1 MPDWY
6 TQPLTT
12 LAFLWRVERS
22 DGIALGFTSHD
33 CDLVRDGFV
42 YRAAPGMVPSAIRLS
57 DGFDADDVDL
67 DGALTSGA
75 FTEHDLRA
83 GRWDGARLKLSAV
96 DWADPDAEAVVLV
109 RGTFGSVALRD
120 GQFSVGLRGVAA
132 VFDRAVAEETSPAC
146 RATLGDRRCRVDLA
160 GRRRRVAVVGIAGSV
175 VTLDA
180 APAAD
185 GAHDFGTL
193 RWIDGALAGIEA
205 RILASAGTTLSLA
218 DAPPAS
224 LALPVAV
231 ELLEGCDRQLA
242 TCRDR
247 FANVVN
253 FQGEPHLPGNDLL
266 TRYGS

>member
-12 LAFLWRVERS
+12 LAFLWRVERA
-22 DGIALGFTSHD
+22 DGIAIGFTSHD
-33 CDLVRDGFV
+33 RDLTRDGFV

-57 DGFDADDVDL
+57 DGFEADDVDL
-67 DGALTSGA
+67 DGALTSEA
-75 FTEHDLRA
+75 FTEGDLRA
-83 GRWDGARLKLSAV
+83 GRWDGARLVLSAV
-96 DWADPDAEAVVLV
+96 DWGDAAAEAVMLV
-109 RGTFGSVALRD
+109 RGTFGSVALKD
-120 GQFSVGLRGVAA
+120 GSFSVGLRGVAA
-132 VFDRAVAEETSPAC
+132 AFDRAVSEETSPSC
-146 RATLGDRRCRVDLA
+146 RASLGDRRCRVDLA
-160 GRRRRVAVVGIAGSV
+160 ARRRRARVVSISGAA

-180 APAAD
+180 VPAAD
-185 GAHDFGTL
+185 GAHDFGSL
-193 RWIDGALAGIEA
+193 RWIDGPRAGIVE
-205 RILASAGTTLSLA
+205 RVLASTGATLTLA
-218 DAPPAS
+218 ETPPAS

-231 ELLEGCDRQLA
+231 ELMEGCDRQLA

>member
-1 MPDWY
+1 MTDWY

-12 LAFLWRVERS
+12 LAFLWRVERA
-22 DGIALGFTSHD
+22 DGVAIGFTSHD
-33 CDLVRDGFV
+33 RDLVRDGFV

-57 DGFDADDVDL
+57 DGFEADDVDL

-75 FTEHDLRA
+75 FTEGDLRA
-83 GRWDGARLKLSAV
+83 GRWDGARLVLSAV
-96 DWADPDAEAVVLV
+96 DWADAQAAAVVLV

-120 GQFSVGLRGVAA
+120 GTFSVGLRGVAS

-160 GRRRRVAVVGIAGSV
+160 GRRYGARVVAVAGSA

-180 APAAD
+180 GFAD
-185 GAHDFGTL
+185 GIFIGGSL
-193 RWIDGALAGIEA
+193 RWIDGPRAGIVE
-205 RILASAGTTLSLA
+205 RVRASAGAKVTIA
-218 DAPPAS
+218 EPVGVPV
-224 LALPVAV
+224 PVAV
-231 ELLEGCDRQLA
+231 ELREGCDRQLG

-247 FANVVN
+247 FANVLN

-266 TRYGS
+266 TRYGG

>member
-1 MPDWY
+1 MTNWY

-12 LAFLWRVERS
+12 LAFLWRVERA
-22 DGIALGFTSHD
+22 DGIAIGFTSHD
-33 CDLVRDGFV
+33 RDLVRDGFV

-57 DGFDADDVDL
+57 DGFEADDVDL

-75 FTEHDLRA
+75 FTEDDLRA
-83 GRWDGARLKLSAV
+83 GRWDGARLVLSAV
-96 DWADPDAEAVVLV
+96 DWADPDAEAVMLV

-146 RATLGDRRCRVDLA
+146 RASLGDRRCRVDLA
-160 GRRRRVAVVGIAGSV
+160 GRRRRATVTGISGAV
-175 VTLDA
+175 VTLLT
-180 APAAD
+180 APAVD
-185 GAHDFGTL
+185 GAYDFGIL
-193 RWIDGALAGIEA
+193 RWVDGPLAGIEA
-205 RILASAGTTLSLA
+205 RVLASTGANLTLA
-218 DAPPAS
+218 EAPSA
-224 LALPVAV
+224 ALPLPLAV

-266 TRYGS
+266 TRYGG

>member
-1 MPDWY
+1 MTDWY
-6 TQPLTT
+6 AQPLTT

-33 CDLVRDGFV
+33 RDLTRDGFT

-57 DGFDADDVDL
+57 DGFEADDVDL

-75 FTEHDLRA
+75 FTEDDLRA
-83 GRWDGARLKLSAV
+83 GRWDGARLVLSAV
-96 DWADPDAEAVVLV
+96 DWGDPGAEPVLLV

-120 GQFSVGLRGVAA
+120 GAFSVGLRGVASA
-132 VFDRAVAEETSPAC
+132 FDTAVAEETSPAC

-160 GRRRRVAVVGIAGSV
+160 GRRHEARVTAVAGLG

-180 APAAD
+180 SFAD
-185 GAHDFGTL
+185 GIFASGAL
-193 RWIDGALAGIEA
+193 RWIDGPRAGIVE
-205 RILASAGTTLSLA
+205 RVLASAGTSVTLA
-218 DAPPAS
+218 EPVVVPA
-224 LALPVAV
+224 PVAV
-231 ELLEGCDRQLA
+231 ELVEGCDRQLA

-247 FANVVN
+247 FANVAN

-266 TRYGS
+266 TRYGG